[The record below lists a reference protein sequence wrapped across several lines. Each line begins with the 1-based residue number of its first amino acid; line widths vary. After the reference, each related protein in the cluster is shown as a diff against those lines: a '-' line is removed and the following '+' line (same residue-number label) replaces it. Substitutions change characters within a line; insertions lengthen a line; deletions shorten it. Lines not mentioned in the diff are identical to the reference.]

1 MRLTEPIFAP
11 ASSNCKKSIIKL
23 LSPHPRLSG
32 VKNTDDI
39 LVESYAAQPSSLRIA
54 IVTETF
60 PPEVNGVAMTLGRI
74 VEGLLRRGHAV
85 QVVRPRQSRE
95 GTCTPREGLD
105 EVLSKGVPLPAYGEL
120 RFGLPSK
127 NRLTALWGE
136 RRPDIVHVVTEG
148 PLGWSAV
155 AAARKLQLPV
165 TSSFHTNFQ
174 SYSQHYGIGLL
185 KTPIESYL
193 RKLHNRTQATMVPTH
208 AMVQELQAR
217 GYNNVTLLSR
227 GVATDQF
234 GPAHRSQAL
243 RANWGVAD
251 DDLVVLLVGRLAKEK
266 NVGLVVSAFRAIHS
280 RNPRSKLVL
289 VGDGPLRKA
298 LEESCPEAHF
308 AGIRKGEDLA
318 AHYASADLF
327 LFASMTETF
336 GNVVPEAMASGLAV
350 VSYDCAAARELIV
363 SGDNG
368 LLVPTGDDIAFVNAS
383 VSLALDVPRTQR
395 LRTAAVDSVA
405 HRGWDSIYDSFVQT
419 LRSVLEGHGRQ
430 FSSPS
435 VGAAVVS
442 QMPAQERLPQA
453 HA

>member
-1 MRLTEPIFAP
+1 M
-11 ASSNCKKSIIKL
+11 
-23 LSPHPRLSG
+23 
-32 VKNTDDI
+32 
-39 LVESYAAQPSSLRIA
+39 
-54 IVTETF
+54 
-60 PPEVNGVAMTLGRI
+60 
-74 VEGLLRRGHAV
+74 
-85 QVVRPRQSRE
+85 
-95 GTCTPREGLD
+95 
-105 EVLSKGVPLPAYGEL
+105 
-120 RFGLPSK
+120 
-127 NRLTALWGE
+127 
-136 RRPDIVHVVTEG
+136 
-148 PLGWSAV
+148 
-155 AAARKLQLPV
+155 
-165 TSSFHTNFQ
+165 
-174 SYSQHYGIGLL
+174 
-185 KTPIESYL
+185 
-193 RKLHNRTQATMVPTH
+193 
-208 AMVQELQAR
+208 
-217 GYNNVTLLSR
+217 
-227 GVATDQF
+227 
-234 GPAHRSQAL
+234 
-243 RANWGVAD
+243 
-251 DDLVVLLVGRLAKEK
+251 
-266 NVGLVVSAFRAIHS
+266 GLVVSAFRAIHS
-280 RNPRSKLVL
+280 RNPCAKLVL

-368 LLVPTGDDIAFVNAS
+368 MLVPTGDDIAFVNAS

-395 LRTAAVDSVA
+395 LRKAAVDSVA